1 MLRLPR
7 RAQAPIDIPPS
18 IDVSPWIG
26 TDEQYRWLGGLVA
39 ALFVLNLL
47 DAILTIWWVRLGLAV
62 EANLFL
68 RDLAHDDPIA
78 FFVVKFA
85 LVSLG
90 SLFLWRC
97 RERPLA
103 VVAIFTAFLLYYLV
117 LLHHLRFSSLLMGHL
132 VG

>member
-7 RAQAPIDIPPS
+7 RAQAPIEITS
-18 IDVSPWIG
+18 SSIG
-26 TDEQYRWLGGLVA
+26 TAEQYRWLGGLLA
-39 ALFVLNLL
+39 ALLVLNLL

-68 RDLAHDDPIA
+68 RDLAHDDPLA
-78 FFVVKFA
+78 FFIVKFA

-90 SLFLWRC
+90 ALFLWRC

-103 VVAIFTAFLLYYLV
+103 VIAIFGMFFLYYLV
-117 LLHHLRFSSLLMGHL
+117 FLHHLRFSSLFLGNL